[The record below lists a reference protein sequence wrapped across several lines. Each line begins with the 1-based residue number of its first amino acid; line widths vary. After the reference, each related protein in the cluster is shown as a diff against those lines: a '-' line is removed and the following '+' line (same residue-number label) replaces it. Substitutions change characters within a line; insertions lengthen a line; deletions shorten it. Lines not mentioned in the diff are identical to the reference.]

1 MNLGQKLKHARP
13 AIASIL
19 RHDDEGI
26 EFLRAAAVELKAYI
40 DAELAAAEERH
51 SMKGNGD

>member
-1 MNLGQKLKHARP
+1 MNIGQKLRHARP

-26 EFLRAAAVELKAYI
+26 EFLRAAAAELKEYI
-40 DAELAAAEERH
+40 DAELKAAEERH
-51 SMKGNGD
+51 SVKEGD